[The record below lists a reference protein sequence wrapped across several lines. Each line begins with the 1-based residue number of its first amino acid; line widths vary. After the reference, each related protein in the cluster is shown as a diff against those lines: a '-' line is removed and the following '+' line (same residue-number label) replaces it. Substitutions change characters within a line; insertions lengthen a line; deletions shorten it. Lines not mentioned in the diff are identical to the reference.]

1 MRPTA
6 NNKKHKT
13 RSVATTPQRRA
24 ASATYHA
31 SRAALG
37 RLRESNELAQLKLE
51 SVFDTSPEPLAIS
64 RVSDGAHIAV
74 NEAWCETTGHSRVH
88 AIGRSALELGLWSD
102 PSDRD
107 HLIAWLEQYG
117 SVSGFHARF
126 RRADGSVMDVT
137 LSCRRIELDGEP
149 CLTYAWRDS
158 SNEHRVARRI
168 AASEERFSKAFYAI
182 PDTIAI
188 FRLAD
193 GRIVEANLGF
203 EKLTG
208 HRAEDA
214 IGKSSLEL
222 GMYPSAELHE
232 RMLRRLRDGRSI
244 HDFEGFVR
252 TRSGAQRIVRFSIE
266 RLVLGD
272 VECGLVVMHDVTEER
287 AAAKALAVSERRY
300 RALFDHAHDPIALIS
315 PEGRVLEANPAFC
328 KVLGEP
334 CAAVVGRSVLTVFAD
349 SSPEREAGRLAYLLE
364 HGVSRGERKV
374 RRSDGSVVDVEVSA
388 WLLPDGNIQTIAR
401 DISVRK
407 RAETIA
413 RKAARTVSGQT
424 GEKFFRSVVEF
435 LCDALHCEMAFVGEL
450 LSGGE
455 RVRTLAFWRD
465 GALADNIEY
474 TLAGSPCV
482 TAFDR
487 KGVVVHARNAA
498 QLFPLDEG
506 LRQLG
511 AEGYAGT
518 SLYRSNG
525 DPLGIL
531 VVLKR
536 KPIERPRLAEVVLE
550 LCAARTGAEIERA
563 RDDATMRGRLAE
575 LETRLAKS
583 RRVSA
588 ATNARP
594 TTPRR

>member
-1 MRPTA
+1 MRSAA

-13 RSVATTPQRRA
+13 RAAATTPPHHRA

-31 SRAALG
+31 VHGALG
-37 RLRESNELAQLKLE
+37 RLRESSELAQRKLE
-51 SVFDTSPEPLAIS
+51 SVFETSPEPLAIS

-74 NEAWCETTGHSRVH
+74 NDAWCETTGHSRVH
-88 AIGRSALELGLWSD
+88 AIGRSALELGLWAE

-117 SVSGFHARF
+117 AVSGFHARF
-126 RRADGSVMDVT
+126 RHADGRVLDVT

-158 SNEHRVARRI
+158 SNEHRAARRI

-203 EKLTG
+203 ETLTG

-214 IGKSSLEL
+214 IGKSGLEL
-222 GMYPSAELHE
+222 GMYPSPELHE

-252 TRSGAQRIVRFSIE
+252 TRSGAQRVVRFSIE

-287 AAAKALAVSERRY
+287 ASAKALAVSERRY
-300 RALFDHAHDPIALIS
+300 RALFDHAHDPIAMIS

-334 CAAVVGRSVLTVFAD
+334 CAAVVGRSVLTLFAD
-349 SSPEREAGRLAYLLE
+349 SDPEREARRLAHLLE

-401 DISVRK
+401 DISSRK
-407 RAETIA
+407 RAESIA
-413 RKAARTVSGQT
+413 RKAARTVSAQT
-424 GEKFFRSVVEF
+424 GEKFLCGIVEF
-435 LCDALHCEMAFVGEL
+435 LCDALHADMAFVGEL
-450 LSGGE
+450 QSGGD

-474 TLAGSPCV
+474 PLAGSPCM

-487 KGVVVHARNAA
+487 KGVVVHPRNAA

-506 LRQLG
+506 LRGLSV
-511 AEGYAGT
+511 EGYAGT
-518 SLYRSNG
+518 SLYRANG

-531 VVLKR
+531 VVLTR
-536 KPIERPRLAEVVLE
+536 TPIERPRLAEVVLE
-550 LCAARTGAEIERA
+550 LCAARTGAEVERA
-563 RDDATMRGRLAE
+563 REDAAQRGRIAT
-575 LETRLAKS
+575 LEAQLTKS
-583 RRVSA
+583 RRNSGV
-588 ATNARP
+588 NRP
-594 TTPRR
+594 TPRR

>member
-1 MRPTA
+1 MRSAT
-6 NNKKHKT
+6 NNKKHK
-13 RSVATTPQRRA
+13 ARRA
-24 ASATYHA
+24 APNPPRRAAGATYHA
-31 SRAALG
+31 ARAALG
-37 RLRESNELAQLKLE
+37 RLRDSSELAQLKLE
-51 SVFDTSPEPLAIS
+51 SVFETSPEPLAIS
-64 RVSDGAHIAV
+64 RVADGAHIAV
-74 NEAWCETTGHSRVH
+74 NQAWCETTGHSRVH
-88 AIGRSALELGLWSD
+88 AIGRSALELGLWAE
-102 PSDRD
+102 PVDRKRLLD
-107 HLIAWLEQYG
+107 WLEQHG
-117 SVSGFHARF
+117 SVSGFYARF
-126 RRADGSVMDVT
+126 KRADGSVMDVT

-188 FRLAD
+188 FRLED

-203 EKLTG
+203 EALTG
-208 HRAEDA
+208 HRVEDA
-214 IGKSSLEL
+214 VGKSSLEL

-232 RMLRRLRDGRSI
+232 RMLRRLRDGRAI

-272 VECGLVVMHDVTEER
+272 VDCGLVVMHDVTEER

-300 RALFDHAHDPIALIS
+300 RALFNDARDPIALIS

-334 CAAVVGRSVLTVFAD
+334 CAAVIGRSVLTVFAD
-349 SSPEREAGRLAYLLE
+349 SSPEREAGRLAFLLE
-364 HGVSRGERKV
+364 HGASRGERKV
-374 RRSDGSVVDVEVSA
+374 RRSDGSTVDVEVSA

-401 DISVRK
+401 DISARK
-407 RAETIA
+407 RAEVLV
-413 RKAARTVSGQT
+413 RKAARNVSPQT
-424 GEKFFRSVVEF
+424 GEKFFRGVLEF
-435 LCDALHCEMAFVGEL
+435 LCDALQAEMAFVGEL
-450 LSGGE
+450 LSGGD

-465 GALADNIEY
+465 GTLADNFEY
-474 TLAGSPCV
+474 ALAGSPCMS
-482 TAFDR
+482 AFDH
-487 KGVVVHARNAA
+487 KGAVVHPRNAA

-506 LRQLG
+506 LRRLG
-511 AEGYAGT
+511 VEGYAGT

-531 VVLKR
+531 VVLTR
-536 KPIERPRLAEVVLE
+536 SPIARPRLAELVLQ

-563 RDDATMRGRLAE
+563 REDAATRGRIAG
-575 LETRLAKS
+575 LEAQLVKS
-583 RRVSA
+583 RRESA
-588 ATNARP
+588 GGGGRS
-594 TTPRR
+594 TPRR

>member
-1 MRPTA
+1 MRSTPTG
-6 NNKKHKT
+6 KKHKA
-13 RSVATTPQRRA
+13 RPAAPNASRRA
-24 ASATYHA
+24 ARATYHTA
-31 SRAALG
+31 RAALG
-37 RLRESNELAQLKLE
+37 RLRESNDLAQITLE
-51 SVFDTSPEPLAIS
+51 SVFETSPEPLAIS
-64 RVSDGAHIAV
+64 RVADGAHIAV
-74 NEAWCETTGHSRVH
+74 NQAWCETTGHTRVH
-88 AIGRSALELGLWSD
+88 AIGRSALDLGLWAD
-102 PSDRD
+102 PCDRER
-107 HLIAWLEQYG
+107 LLAWLEQHG

-126 RRADGSVMDVT
+126 RRADGSEMDVT
-137 LSCRRIELDGEP
+137 LSCRRIELDDEP
-149 CLTYAWRDS
+149 CLTYAWRDC
-158 SNEHRVARRI
+158 SNEQRVARRI

-188 FRLAD
+188 FRLED

-203 EKLTG
+203 EKLTN
-208 HRAEDA
+208 HRVEDA
-214 IGKSSLEL
+214 IGKNSLEL

-232 RMLRRLRDGRSI
+232 RMLRRLRDGRAI
-244 HDFEGFVR
+244 HDFEGFIR
-252 TRSGAQRIVRFSIE
+252 TRSGAQRVVRFSIE

-272 VECGLVVMHDVTEER
+272 VDCGLVVMHDVTEER
-287 AAAKALAVSERRY
+287 ASAKALEVGERRY

-349 SSPEREAGRLAYLLE
+349 SDPEREARRLAYLLE

-374 RRSDGSVVDVEVSA
+374 RRSDGSTVDLEVSA

-401 DISVRK
+401 NISTRK
-407 RAETIA
+407 RAEAIA
-413 RKAARTVSGQT
+413 RKAARSVSAHT
-424 GEKFFRSVVEF
+424 GERFFRAMVEF
-435 LCDALHCEMAFVGEL
+435 LCDALRADMAFVGEL
-450 LSGGE
+450 QSGGD

-474 TLAGSPCV
+474 ALAGSPCM

-511 AEGYAGT
+511 VEGYAGT

-531 VVLKR
+531 VVLTR
-536 KPIERPRLAEVVLE
+536 TPIERPRLAEVVLE

-563 RDDATMRGRLAE
+563 RDDAAQRGRIAT
-575 LETRLAKS
+575 LEAQLTKS
-583 RRVSA
+583 RRASGA
-588 ATNARP
+588 NRSTS
-594 TTPRR
+594 RR